1 MVRVVVFGIVLSV
14 FCSVSFGQ
22 AYELKD
28 HRKDTTV
35 KPDFRFDSLSHLN
48 DSFFKSLRYEE
59 LERIRDFTPTYK
71 QLKST
76 FDTLAIDYSLNQV
89 LSRQQMMVFRLQKQ
103 YKKILKQAHKENL
116 KMKQLQLDNTKLEYG
131 MDEKKNEFCVVTLKT
146 SKRKH
151 HYEISYI
158 AIKLNNTWYLGDN
171 LKMEAIE

>member
-1 MVRVVVFGIVLSV
+1 MVRLVVLCFITSV
-14 FCSVSFGQ
+14 ACSISFGQ

-35 KPDFRFDSLSHLN
+35 KPEFRFDSLTHLN
-48 DSFFKSLRYEE
+48 DSFFKSLRYED

-89 LSRQQMMVFRLQKQ
+89 LTRQQMMVFRLQKQ
-103 YKKILKQAHKENL
+103 YKKILKEAKKDKL
-116 KMKQLQLDNTKLEYG
+116 KMKQLQLDDIKLEYG
-131 MDEKKNEFCVVTLKT
+131 MDDKKNEFCVVTLKT

-151 HYEISYI
+151 LYEISYI
-158 AIKLNNTWYLGDN
+158 AIKLNDTWFLGDQ
-171 LKMEAIE
+171 LRMERLE